1 MKKLKKI
8 LLGIIAALMLVALAA
23 CSLSSKDDSLQKIK
37 NKGKIVVAMNPE
49 FAPFEFKTLVNG
61 KDTIVGADVEIA
73 KAIAKELGVKV
84 EFSAMSFN
92 NVLSSVQ
99 SGKAD
104 IGISGIS
111 ATKERQKVYD
121 FSDTYYESV
130 NVVIVKKSELVK
142 YKKTNSLKGLSV
154 ATQKGTIQE
163 TVAKEQL
170 TGAKIVS
177 LVQNGEMINELKS
190 GQVNGVVLEKPI
202 AEGYVA
208 KNDDLA
214 IAQIKLKSSSSD
226 AYAVAMPKG
235 SSALKKKVD
244 KVIKKL
250 KKANKID
257 KFVKDAYNLS
267 VSGGK

>member
-1 MKKLKKI
+1 M
-8 LLGIIAALMLVALAA
+8 
-23 CSLSSKDDSLQKIK
+23 
-37 NKGKIVVAMNPE
+37 
-49 FAPFEFKTLVNG
+49 PFQ
-61 KDTIVGADVEIA
+61 ADVWLIRQLQVA
-73 KAIAKELGVKV
+73 P
-84 EFSAMSFN
+84 
-92 NVLSSVQ
+92 
-99 SGKAD
+99 D
-104 IGISGIS
+104 IIHIP
-111 ATKERQKVYD
+111 YD

-130 NVVIVKKSELVK
+130 NVVIVKKSELAK

-226 AYAVAMPKG
+226 AYAVG
-235 SSALKKKVD
+235 GEALR
-244 KVIKKL
+244 
-250 KKANKID
+250 A
-257 KFVKDAYNLS
+257 
-267 VSGGK
+267 